1 MRAARRQS
9 GISLIE
15 LLISIAI
22 GLFLL
27 VGVISV
33 FGNSH
38 RVYHQLNLASQQ
50 IENGRF
56 AVQMLTDDIGLAGF
70 YGRYYNLLSTPGTAP
85 DPCETTDMAKL
96 RTASALVLQGFDATR
111 GSLTCVP
118 TANYLAGTDVLVVRR
133 ADSSVTAPALLTAEQ
148 VYIQANADPNDS
160 GNPLIALGTASN
172 FTLTNIDSTV
182 APIRKYHV
190 HIYFISPC
198 SIPNGGGT
206 TCTGA
211 SDDGGVPIPTLK
223 RLELTID
230 PADGT
235 RKMVVT
241 PLVEGIENLQ
251 IDYGLDSDNDGS
263 PNGAYVTAPALTD
276 WQNVVAVRINV
287 LARNL
292 QADGN
297 FTDSRTYDLG
307 VGGAYTPSGAA
318 VKYKRHVYN
327 AVIRVVNPSSRRDS

>member
-1 MRAARRQS
+1 MCVPRRQS

-27 VGVISV
+27 VGVVSV

-38 RVYHQLNLASQQ
+38 RVYHQLNQASQQ
-50 IENGRF
+50 IENGRM
-56 AVQMLTDDIGLAGF
+56 AVQMLTDDVGLAGF

-85 DPCETTDMAKL
+85 DPCETADMAAL

-118 TANYLAGTDVLVVRR
+118 AANYLSGTDVLVVRR
-133 ADSSVTAPALLTAEQ
+133 ADSTVTAPASLTAQQ

-160 GNPLIALGTASN
+160 GNPLIALGTAAN
-172 FTLTNIDSTV
+172 FTLTNKDATA

-190 HIYFISPC
+190 HIYFVSPC
-198 SIPNGGGT
+198 SIPTGGGT

-211 SDDGGVPIPTLK
+211 SDDGGTPIPTLK

-241 PLVEGIENLQ
+241 PLVEGIENFQ
-251 IDYGLDSDNDGS
+251 VDYGLDTDSDGS

-292 QADGN
+292 LADAN
-297 FTDSRTYDLG
+297 FTDSKTYDLG
-307 VGGAYTPSGAA
+307 VAGSFTPSGAA
-318 VKYKRHVYN
+318 VNYKRHVYN
-327 AVIRVVNPSSRRDS
+327 SVIRVVNPSSRRDS